1 MGGANYQAKGQN
13 SIASTSGSQ
22 YSPEVQKDR
31 ERVLKQSFN
40 PDSSDYDYA
49 TAEDAGMLPSI
60 QSGENFGHMGSVA
73 PVNQNIYQKYKEYG
87 LPSGEAYIVLKGASH
102 PTHNYLVEGEAERG
116 FEIKKFGDRYFSV
129 PKQQKQNNIM
139 GGANS
144 QALKNYKK
152 YAMQE
157 AQPDRGEGM
166 SQETADAYAKFDNN
180 NSSTPNAFGR
190 DAKKVDPASVI
201 KKEDVNLIKKPMS
214 SYDAIDAG
222 LR

>member
-1 MGGANYQAKGQN
+1 MGGANTQQQSNPNSFRPDGTKKGSGFLGGMKRLDDPTGVSSEI
-13 SIASTSGSQ
+13 SIG
-22 YSPEVQKDR
+22 VDW
-31 ERVLKQSFN
+31 
-40 PDSSDYDYA
+40 
-49 TAEDAGMLPSI
+49 G
-60 QSGENFGHMGSVA
+60 SGEKLIPTMVPTLDSNEINYLLSTPEDKIFESNPELGKK
-73 PVNQNIYQKYKEYG
+73 IEQKAVRFAKERESQG
-87 LPSGEAYIVLKGASH
+87 LPFFAQENES
-102 PTHNYLVEGEAERG
+102 
-116 FEIKKFGDRYFSV
+116 
-129 PKQQKQNNIM
+129 PKQQNNIM
-139 GGANS
+139 GGSNS

-180 NSSTPNAFGR
+180 SSTPNAFGR

-201 KKEDVNLIKKPMS
+201 KKEDINLTKKPMS

>member
-1 MGGANYQAKGQN
+1 MGGANYQARGQN
-13 SIASTSGSQ
+13 SIASTNGSQ

-87 LPSGEAYIVLKGASH
+87 LPSGDAYIVLKGASH

-139 GGANS
+139 GGSNS

-152 YAMQE
+152 YGME
-157 AQPDRGEGM
+157 MAQPDRGEGM
-166 SQETADAYAKFDNN
+166 SQETADAYAKYDKKSTSP
-180 NSSTPNAFGR
+180 NSFGR
-190 DAKKVDPASVI
+190 DASTVDPASVV
-201 KKEDVNLIKKPMS
+201 KKKDVEMVKKPMT